1 MEFKCSGLGS
11 VTFIM
16 PWFCDFHHFNSQWK
30 VNSLAKFRHKH
41 QPNWTFNKLIYS
53 THIFILMRFF
63 SLHFCL
69 HWNFFLSL
77 HFCLLWK
84 KNSLSSFL
92 LALKRQWRCQ
102 TKDRHF
108 DTHHL
113 CLVRLIAICIAF
125 CKPIKAP
132 TLLIWSH
139 EMENVSSFLN
149 WKNGFFQRIFFSL
162 ISEWKY
168 WNKARVNLI
177 LPFQSPKEKSMC
189 HFNSGTFIC
198 ICNK

>member
-1 MEFKCSGLGS
+1 MQW
-11 VTFIM
+11 

-63 SLHFCL
+63 F
-69 HWNFFLSL
+69 
-77 HFCLLWK
+77 
-84 KNSLSSFL
+84 SLSSIL
-92 LALKRQWRCQ
+92 LALKRRWRCQ

-139 EMENVSSFLN
+139 ETENVSSFLN
-149 WKNGFFQRIFFSL
+149 WKKKWIFQRIFFLFRSENIEIKLEL
-162 ISEWKY
+162 IWFFPF
-168 WNKARVNLI
+168 NL
-177 LPFQSPKEKSMC
+177 QKEKYVSL
-189 HFNSGTFIC
+189 
-198 ICNK
+198 